1 MSEHPE
7 HESFRDRIST
17 VDETGKRKWIYP
29 KKPKGRFYNYRQ
41 IVAYLLLAFLVIVP
55 FIKIKGNQMLLFDVF
70 ERKFII
76 FGLVFTPQDLHLFAI
91 GTVAFMFFIILF
103 TFVFGRLFCGWVCP
117 QTIFMEMVYRRIEY
131 MIEGD
136 ARSQV
141 KLNKAPWTTNKVLKK
156 VLKHFIFAV
165 IAVLAINVLMAY
177 VVSMDELIAMIKS
190 PVTANWGFFV
200 AMAFLS
206 FMFYFIF
213 AFFREQ
219 VCTNVCPYG
228 RMQGVLLVDDSIVV
242 QYDFARGENRGT
254 AKQRKESEKPGLSI
268 VEKMEAEVKEAKINR
283 GLPEDEWGDCID
295 CNQCVVVCPT
305 GIDIRNGTQL
315 ECVNCTACMDACD
328 EVMEKVGK
336 PKGLIKY
343 ESYNG
348 IVTGRDR
355 LITKRGWGYIGVL
368 FVIIAAFVIVFLN
381 RSPVEAVILR
391 TPGMTYQE
399 LEENQISNLFNYKLI
414 NKTTEDL
421 SDVTL
426 KLVNFDG
433 TIEYVGGRIPDIPN
447 LGRSEGSFFVK
458 LDKSAITG
466 QSMKLK
472 FELYS
477 GDEKIDDAT
486 TNFLGPIK
494 K

>member
-1 MSEHPE
+1 MSDQTAHD
-7 HESFRDRIST
+7 SFRDRIST
-17 VDETGKRKWIYP
+17 VDETGSRRWIYP
-29 KKPKGRFYNYRQ
+29 KKPKGRFFNYRQ
-41 IVAYLLLAFLVIVP
+41 IVAYLLLAFLIVAP

-70 ERKFII
+70 TRKFII
-76 FGLVFTPQDLHLFAI
+76 FGVVFTPQDLHLFAI
-91 GTVAFMFFIILF
+91 GTVAFMIFIILF

-117 QTIFMEMVYRRIEY
+117 QTVFMEMVYRRIEY
-131 MIEGD
+131 LIEGD
-136 ARSQV
+136 YRSQI
-141 KLNKAPWTTNKVLKK
+141 KLNKAPWTGKK
-156 VLKHFIFAV
+156 IFKKGLKHFLFAL
-165 IAVLAINVLMAY
+165 IAVVSINLLMAY
-177 VVSMDELIAMIKS
+177 VVSMDEVIGMIKS

-254 AKQRKESEKPGLSI
+254 PKQRKENEKPGMSL
-268 VEKMEAEVKEAKINR
+268 VELLEPEVIEAKTER
-283 GLPEDEWGDCID
+283 GLPVDEWGDCID

-315 ECVNCTACMDACD
+315 ECINCTACMDACD
-328 EVMEKVGK
+328 DVMEKVGK
-336 PKGLIKY
+336 PKGLIRY
-343 ESYNG
+343 ESFNG
-348 IVTGRDR
+348 IRKGRDR
-355 LITKRGWGYIGVL
+355 LITRRGWGYIAVLGVIL
-368 FVIIAAFVIVFLN
+368 TAFIIVFLN

-391 TPGMTYQE
+391 TPGMTYQDIG
-399 LEENQISNLFNYKLI
+399 ENQISNLYNYKLI
-414 NKTTEDL
+414 NKTTEDIGDL
-421 SDVTL
+421 SL
-426 KLVNFDG
+426 KLVNLEG
-433 TIEYVGGRIPDIPN
+433 TVEYIGGRMPDIPN

-458 LDKSAITG
+458 IDKSVLTD
-466 QSMKLK
+466 QSIKLK

-477 GDEKIDDAT
+477 GDEKIDDAR

-494 K
+494 

>member
-1 MSEHPE
+1 MTEILNP
-7 HESFRDRIST
+7 ESFRDRIST
-17 VDETGKRKWIYP
+17 IDEQGHRKWIYP
-29 KKPKGRFYNYRQ
+29 KKPKGRFYTFRSM
-41 IVAYLLLAFLVIVP
+41 VAYLLLTLLVIVP
-55 FIKIKGNQMLLFDVF
+55 FIKIKGNQMLLLDVF

-76 FGLVFTPQDLHLFAI
+76 LGVVFTPQDLHLFAI

-131 MIEGD
+131 LIEGD
-136 ARSQV
+136 ARSQI
-141 KLNKAPWTTNKVLKK
+141 KLNKAPWTAGKIFKK
-156 VLKHFIFAV
+156 GAKHFIFALLAVFFINILMSYV
-165 IAVLAINVLMAY
+165 IG
-177 VVSMDELIAMIKS
+177 MDDLKEMIFS
-190 PVTANWGFFV
+190 PVTAHWSFFV

-254 AKQRKESEKPGLSI
+254 AKERKEEEKPGPSI
-268 VEKMEAEVKEAKINR
+268 LERMSAEVKEAKINR
-283 GLPEDEWGDCID
+283 KIATDEWGDCID

-328 EVMEKVGK
+328 EVMVKTGK
-336 PKGLIKY
+336 PKGLIRY
-343 ESYNG
+343 DSYRG
-348 IVTGRDR
+348 IMTGRDR
-355 LITKRGWGYIGVL
+355 LITKRGWAYIAVLGVIL
-368 FVIIAAFVIVFLN
+368 TAFVIVFLN

-391 TPGMTYQE
+391 TPGMTYQT
-399 LEENQISNLFNYKLI
+399 LENGEIMNLYNYKLI
-414 NKTTEDL
+414 NKTTNDITDISLRLISPEGR
-421 SDVTL
+421 V
-426 KLVNFDG
+426 
-433 TIEYVGGRIPDIPN
+433 EYVGGKIPDIPI

-458 LDKSAITG
+458 IPEDKLDQ
-466 QSMKLK
+466 QSLKLK
-472 FELYS
+472 FELYAGS
-477 GDEKIDDAT
+477 EKIDDAS

-494 K
+494 